1 MFRLVRKR
9 NGKTEAFSSEKIA
22 RAMFQALFAEGKADF
37 SLAEQLA
44 EKVVLRLPQKIAGEI
59 PTVEEI
65 QDVVEEVLMESGL
78 PEVAKAYILY
88 REKRRDLREA
98 KRKLFGVE
106 DDLKLSLNACR
117 VLSERYLLRDG
128 EGKIKETPGQM
139 MERVARSIAEVDR
152 EYGEEPE
159 ESFNQFYQLL
169 GSLSF
174 LPNSP
179 TLMNAGTPLGQL
191 AACFVLPVEDD
202 LASIFESVKKM
213 ALVHKSGGGTGFSFA
228 HLRPRGD
235 QVASTGGRASGPVSF
250 MRVFDTATEVVKQ
263 GGKRRGANMGGLRF
277 NHPDIREFVSI
288 KSKPG
293 LLENFNLSVA
303 VTDEEMEKVRQGEEV
318 GLVNP
323 RDGRVWEKINARELL
338 ELMADRAWASGEPG
352 LIFLDTVN
360 RFNPT
365 PSLGKIETTNP
376 CGEVPLL
383 AYESCN
389 LGSINLSQMVQE
401 SKIDYPRLKE
411 TVWQAVHFLDNVI
424 DASRYPLPEVE
435 NMTKSNRKIGLGV
448 MGFVDML
455 VQIGVPYYSEAGLKI
470 AEEVM
475 HFISTQ
481 AYLASQKLAQK
492 RGTFPNY
499 PQSVWAKKNCPLRN
513 ATLTSI
519 APTGT
524 ISLIAHCSSG
534 IEPYFALAYRRFVL
548 ENAELTE
555 VNPYL
560 ERLFRE
566 RHLPSELWNEV
577 LRRGKIGD
585 IPGVPEDLKNLF
597 LTSQEIPPEFQ
608 VRMQAAFQKY
618 VDNGVSKTINLP
630 ENSTPEKVVS
640 AFLLAHELGCKGI
653 TVYRYGSR
661 ASQVLYLG
669 TEEGQCESC

>member
-1 MFRLVRKR
+1 
-9 NGKTEAFSSEKIA
+9 
-22 RAMFQALFAEGKADF
+22 
-37 SLAEQLA
+37 
-44 EKVVLRLPQKIAGEI
+44 
-59 PTVEEI
+59 
-65 QDVVEEVLMESGL
+65 
-78 PEVAKAYILY
+78 
-88 REKRRDLREA
+88 
-98 KRKLFGVE
+98 
-106 DDLKLSLNACR
+106 
-117 VLSERYLLRDG
+117 
-128 EGKIKETPGQM
+128 
-139 MERVARSIAEVDR
+139 
-152 EYGEEPE
+152 
-159 ESFNQFYQLL
+159 
-169 GSLSF
+169 
-174 LPNSP
+174 
-179 TLMNAGTPLGQL
+179 
-191 AACFVLPVEDD
+191 
-202 LASIFESVKKM
+202 
-213 ALVHKSGGGTGFSFA
+213 
-228 HLRPRGD
+228 
-235 QVASTGGRASGPVSF
+235 
-250 MRVFDTATEVVKQ
+250 
-263 GGKRRGANMGGLRF
+263 MGGLRF